1 MPTSTTFEPKHAQQ
15 LLALL
20 RESAPSLLSNVD
32 DEQALGKT
40 MQLEDL
46 ATRLMSYGG
55 MRSANLLVVRS
66 RRVTN
71 LLRAYILASR
81 LRNKSTLRK
90 VMVECFALAEVDEEQ
105 QNQWLQDS
113 LKGTSAASLSRSQV
127 FVDAALMRMAGLRY
141 AGNCGPIYIWADS
154 SPQHGTDWF
163 LSLVATI
170 HEADLDECM
179 RCAHVLANRVVIFES
194 DGPQDELMRAAME
207 RKAAGLTLSEKFVVH
222 SQVPMGLGSGESSV
236 EQKVKCLALK
246 FLGEVQSLPMTNA
259 IFKRIR
265 CFCVDMGTELSM
277 NDVEGLK
284 LRDVS
289 SMGARSCDSRA

>member
-1 MPTSTTFEPKHAQQ
+1 MPTSTTFEPQHAQQ

-46 ATRLMSYGG
+46 ATRRMSYGG
-55 MRSANLLVVRS
+55 MRSANLTAARS
-66 RRVTN
+66 PRVTN
-71 LLRAYILASR
+71 LLRAYVLAFR

-127 FVDAALMRMAGLRY
+127 FVDAALMRMVGLRY
-141 AGNCGPIYIWADS
+141 VGSCGPIYIWADS

-179 RCAHVLANRVVIFES
+179 RCAHVWQTELTYSSRMAPGRVNACS
-194 DGPQDELMRAAME
+194 YG
-207 RKAAGLTLSEKFVVH
+207 T
-222 SQVPMGLGSGESSV
+222 ESSRSHLQREV
-236 EQKVKCLALK
+236 CGSQPGADGIGIWREQC
-246 FLGEVQSLPMTNA
+246 
-259 IFKRIR
+259 
-265 CFCVDMGTELSM
+265 
-277 NDVEGLK
+277 
-284 LRDVS
+284 
-289 SMGARSCDSRA
+289 